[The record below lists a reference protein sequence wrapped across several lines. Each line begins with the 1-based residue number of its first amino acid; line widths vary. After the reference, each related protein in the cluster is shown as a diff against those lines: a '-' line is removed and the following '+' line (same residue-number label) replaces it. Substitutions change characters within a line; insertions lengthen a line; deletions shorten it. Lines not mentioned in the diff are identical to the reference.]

1 MWTFVVAL
9 LLVLSGCIS
18 TPTLYPGTGL
28 TADLKE
34 DGVVL
39 LGEVTACKGAW
50 CKTDG
55 GGYESVLSLPAPPD
69 AYAYQSALK
78 KQAVKT
84 YHVPEQEVVLG
95 EVSVGYYA
103 ELIGTIR
110 GWQATALAGRRTGLL
125 PTSTTPT
132 RKNLASPYFT
142 P

>member
-50 CKTDG
+50 CKN
-55 GGYESVLSLPAPPD
+55 
-69 AYAYQSALK
+69 
-78 KQAVKT
+78 
-84 YHVPEQEVVLG
+84 
-95 EVSVGYYA
+95 
-103 ELIGTIR
+103 
-110 GWQATALAGRRTGLL
+110 RRW
-125 PTSTTPT
+125 
-132 RKNLASPYFT
+132 RV
-142 P
+142 